1 MLYHAGDS
9 RHTQNIQ
16 INKVIDENEKC
27 GFYFMEKT
35 IWTFLANPIYLDMSF
50 ELLLLAY
57 YLGVCDKDIL

>member
-1 MLYHAGDS
+1 MGDGW
-9 RHTQNIQ
+9 HTQNIQ

-27 GFYFMEKT
+27 IFYFTEKKNCMD
-35 IWTFLANPIYLDMSF
+35 FLANPIYLDMSF

>member
-1 MLYHAGDS
+1 M
-9 RHTQNIQ
+9 QNIQ
-16 INKVIDENEKC
+16 TNKVIDENEKC